1 MTHTTHTA
9 TKATT
14 EARPATQNTAASP
27 RPHSLWVS
35 GREDITVRGVTE
47 VLSFNES
54 VVELITTRGY
64 LTLEGQGLR
73 VTALD
78 TEGGLVS
85 VNGLLYGALYS
96 DEEQARPDDGTDGRG
111 HSRGRRLRLFR

>member
-1 MTHTTHTA
+1 MKEA
-9 TKATT
+9 T
-14 EARPATQNTAASP
+14 EARPLAQTTGASP

-96 DEEQARPDDGTDGRG
+96 DEEQVKQSDEADSRGR
-111 HSRGRRLRLFR
+111 SRGRRARLFR